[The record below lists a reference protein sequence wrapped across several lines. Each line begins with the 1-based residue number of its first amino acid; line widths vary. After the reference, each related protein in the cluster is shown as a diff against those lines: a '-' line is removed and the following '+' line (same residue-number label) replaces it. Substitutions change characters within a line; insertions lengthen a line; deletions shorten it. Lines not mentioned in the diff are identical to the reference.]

1 MRADIK
7 EILKELDSD
16 GIDFYVNHMQLATV
30 ETAMH
35 SHHKGQ
41 LLYAEGGIVHIFIQ
55 EKHWYLPARCFMWIP
70 AEVPHSILTYS
81 KKVELYNIYFKIMK
95 EDSPF
100 FSRPNIYFAND
111 LLREMILYTKSWFGR
126 IEKSDPAKYYF
137 LRAIK
142 ENLPQIESTRL
153 PILMQHP
160 FPKDPKLLEIARF
173 LNSNLESNFTIEEVA
188 QRFGLS
194 TRTLSRKF
202 KENLGMNY
210 VRFLRSLRITKAFE
224 LISERQ
230 HNMYEITLMVGYS
243 SLSAFSNIF
252 FKVAGIRPTEYAKLL
267 DKKNS

>member
-1 MRADIK
+1 
-7 EILKELDSD
+7 
-16 GIDFYVNHMQLATV
+16 
-30 ETAMH
+30 MH

-81 KKVELYNIYFKIMK
+81 KKVELYNIYFRIMK

-160 FPKDPKLLEIARF
+160 FLKI
-173 LNSNLESNFTIEEVA
+173 LNCWRLHVSSTATWNPTSPSKRWHN
-188 QRFGLS
+188 GLAS
-194 TRTLSRKF
+194 AHAPCL
-202 KENLGMNY
+202 ENL
-210 VRFLRSLRITKAFE
+210 
-224 LISERQ
+224 
-230 HNMYEITLMVGYS
+230 
-243 SLSAFSNIF
+243 
-252 FKVAGIRPTEYAKLL
+252 
-267 DKKNS
+267 KKIWE